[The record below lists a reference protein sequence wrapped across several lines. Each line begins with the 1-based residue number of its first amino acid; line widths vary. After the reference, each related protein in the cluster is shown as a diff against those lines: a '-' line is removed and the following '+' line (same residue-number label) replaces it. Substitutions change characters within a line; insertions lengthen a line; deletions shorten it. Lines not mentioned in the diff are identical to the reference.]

1 MTIYKE
7 WIPSG
12 ESFIKLVDST
22 GWNGITDKG
31 PERLGEALRNSWFV
45 VSAFEEDELIAVGR
59 VISDGV
65 FQALICDLIVLP
77 DHQGRGI
84 GSEIL
89 RQLLMKCHENDIL
102 MVQLFAAKDKHL
114 YYKQFGFEARPSDA
128 PGMRWMNRD
137 IF

>member
-1 MTIYKE
+1 MFKE
-7 WIPSG
+7 CMPSG

-31 PERLGEALRNSWFV
+31 PERLAEALRNSWYV
-45 VSAFEEDELIAVGR
+45 VSAFEEDELIAMGR

-77 DHQGRGI
+77 DYQGRGI
-84 GSEIL
+84 GSEIM
-89 RQLLMKCHENDIL
+89 RQLLSKCYENDIL
-102 MVQLFAAKDKHL
+102 MVQLFAAKDKHM
-114 YYKQFGFEARPSDA
+114 YYKKFGFEARPDDA
-128 PGMRWMNRD
+128 PGMRWVNRD